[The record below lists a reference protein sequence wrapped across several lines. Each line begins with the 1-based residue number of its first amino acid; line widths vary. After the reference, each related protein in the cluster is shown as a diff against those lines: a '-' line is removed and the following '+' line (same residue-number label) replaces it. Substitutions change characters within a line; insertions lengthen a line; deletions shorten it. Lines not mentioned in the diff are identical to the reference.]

1 MLVTMARVNT
11 NNITLNS
18 NMRIDL
24 RLRTAIAVIAVCG
37 VTVLWGFSIFQFS
50 LLVANV
56 GSSGD
61 TVASKWA
68 KAPGVASAALRTELQ
83 KAFDPND
90 WRAANRRREEFSSL
104 VAIRPFSPADW
115 LSLSRLELLT
125 AQPRAQISAAL
136 MLSWVTGP
144 NESYLTP
151 ERVTFGLS
159 LWEVLP
165 AELRNRVVMDLV
177 SADTAQN
184 QPYRAVLSTKPSAVQ
199 KELRIALLSAGLSPQ
214 EVERRL
220 GY

>member
-1 MLVTMARVNT
+1 
-11 NNITLNS
+11 
-18 NMRIDL
+18 
-24 RLRTAIAVIAVCG
+24 
-37 VTVLWGFSIFQFS
+37 
-50 LLVANV
+50 
-56 GSSGD
+56 
-61 TVASKWA
+61 
-68 KAPGVASAALRTELQ
+68 
-83 KAFDPND
+83 
-90 WRAANRRREEFSSL
+90 
-104 VAIRPFSPADW
+104 
-115 LSLSRLELLT
+115 
-125 AQPRAQISAAL
+125 